1 MTENTSPTGKQAGAT
16 DEATAING
24 HRSRADALLA
34 AMPADFGK
42 ATARGRA
49 DDAPPAAED
58 DGKTDVNGL
67 RPGDEG
73 YQPFNTR
80 GANAKHAT
88 AAKAQEASEKRLK
101 RWASRRYPVSILD
114 GRTEPWA
121 RAIAAD
127 IARRNAGRDPVK
139 DAPDVMF
146 SGDKAV
152 KVGATDAHP
161 TAMPELTPEEI
172 GALKIEAAAIREYHR
187 AQVRRKAAAMA
198 TPRHPLAEVIRH
210 VSDMANDP
218 PTGTLI
224 DGLIYE
230 QTVTHWV
237 GDGGTYKTFTVLAL
251 ACSVAAGRDFTHQL
265 KVPQKHSVLYF
276 CAERRHYGMGADVAA
291 WCQRAGLDIAS
302 LDLLGWDDVVQLAD
316 DEWMAELVEF
326 VKARGIKLIV
336 FDTQRKATRGIEENS
351 STDIG
356 AALANAQKLAMEA
369 NAAVIVIH
377 HTARGQ
383 DHARGSSVG
392 RDDTDATVVQKATGP
407 NEAEFVI
414 DKHKSEATGTR
425 YPVKVEKVA
434 GTMPPTEG
442 RAGYGYT
449 TLVATARDPL
459 TMNETADKVAAA
471 LAQDDKILVAV
482 VNDADDGPL
491 SPAEVTRR
499 AQARGCELGKDAVG
513 THLAR
518 LAKDN
523 YGRLVTQHVNPTN
536 GRRTYSPK
544 SAPPDAD
551 DTADVSAEV
560 VDLATRRR
568 GGKSSQKATPKS
580 PETPPPTD

>member
-1 MTENTSPTGKQAGAT
+1 MTENTSPGGNRADAAAGAT
-16 DEATAING
+16 ANG
-24 HRSRADALLA
+24 HRSRADDLLA
-34 AMPADFGK
+34 AMPAEFGK
-42 ATARGRA
+42 ATARLRRDG
-49 DDAPPAAED
+49 DAHTGDD

-67 RPGDEG
+67 RPGDDG
-73 YQPFNTR
+73 YNPYNR
-80 GANAKHAT
+80 PSVNAKHAA
-88 AAKAQEASEKRLK
+88 AAKVQEASEKRLR
-101 RWASRRYPVSILD
+101 RWASRRYPVRALD

-121 RAIAAD
+121 RALAAD

-139 DAPDVMF
+139 DTPDMMF

-152 KVGATDAHP
+152 NAGATDAHL
-161 TAMPELTPEEI
+161 AALSDLTPDEI

-210 VSDMANDP
+210 VSDIANDP

-265 KVPQKHSVLYF
+265 KVPQKHPVLYF

-336 FDTQRKATRGIEENS
+336 FDTQRKATKGIEENS

-356 AALANAQKLAMEA
+356 AALANAQNLAMRA

-407 NEAEFVI
+407 NEAEFRI

-425 YPVKVEKVA
+425 YPVKVEKVG

-459 TMNETADKVAAA
+459 TMEETADKVAAA
-471 LAQDDKILVAV
+471 LTQDDKILVAV

-499 AQARGCELGKDAVG
+499 AQARGCQLGKDAVA

-544 SAPPDAD
+544 PAAD
-551 DTADVSAEV
+551 DTGPTDVSAEV
-560 VDLATRRR
+560 VDLTARRR
-568 GGKSSQKATPKS
+568 GGKSAQTGAPTP
-580 PETPPPTD
+580 PDTPPPGD